1 MFFLKKLLT
10 ALALP
15 PTSLLILA
23 LFGLWLTRRHP
34 RSGRWL
40 ASLALL
46 GLFVLSLPIVSTALL
61 CSLEAQAPVTA
72 RQLARAQTIVVLG
85 GGVYHQAPEY
95 GHDTVGRSSLERIRY
110 AAHLQRHHGLP
121 LLVTGGA
128 PFGGRPEGEAMK
140 EAIEQ
145 DFGGQVRWVESV
157 SRDTQENARLSAPLL
172 KAAGI
177 SRIALVSH
185 AWHLRRA
192 IPLFEQ
198 QGFEVIPAPTVF
210 SRDPDHP
217 LALFLPKAKAL
228 SDSSMALHEWLGL
241 LVQQL

>member
-40 ASLALL
+40 ASLAFL

-85 GGVYHQAPEY
+85 GGVYHQTAM
-95 GHDTVGRSSLERIRY
+95 TRCAAGRWKESATLHIYSGTTGCRCWSP
-110 AAHLQRHHGLP
+110 AAHR
-121 LLVTGGA
+121 LVA
-128 PFGGRPEGEAMK
+128 GRK
-140 EAIEQ
+140 
-145 DFGGQVRWVESV
+145 
-157 SRDTQENARLSAPLL
+157 AR
-172 KAAGI
+172 
-177 SRIALVSH
+177 
-185 AWHLRRA
+185 
-192 IPLFEQ
+192 Q
-198 QGFEVIPAPTVF
+198 
-210 SRDPDHP
+210 
-217 LALFLPKAKAL
+217 
-228 SDSSMALHEWLGL
+228 
-241 LVQQL
+241 